1 MRFLI
6 FNGVVIAAL
15 FYLFNADQADLRN
28 AADTAHSM
36 IDKAGSAAT
45 QVVAKT
51 RDFVNRDEPE
61 QIEKIEPEPQ
71 PPVDTV
77 EAAPPPP
84 PAEPVVE
91 KVEAA
96 EAAPPP
102 PPPAPE
108 QIAEAPRRLD
118 PPLPPVAPEQVAE
131 TPKRLDP
138 PHPISAP
145 APEPVTAK
153 KPTLVAAAE
162 VPEELPEQF
171 VPARPTP
178 TVDYKAAEGRLPTKD
193 PAVAK
198 RQAEVLAG
206 ATPAPQAK
214 TAAKSSEYAI
224 AEGETL
230 MTPRQRRKELDHLA
244 EDMEFFFID
253 KLSR

>member
-61 QIEKIEPEPQ
+61 RIEKIEPEPQ
-71 PPVDTV
+71 PPVETV
-77 EAAPPPP
+77 ETAPPPP

-91 KVEAA
+91 KVEAV

-108 QIAEAPRRLD
+108 QIAEAA
-118 PPLPPVAPEQVAE
+118 PPPPPPAPEQVAE
-131 TPKRLDP
+131 APKRLDP
-138 PHPISAP
+138 PHPISNP
-145 APEPVTAK
+145 ASEPVAAK

-178 TVDYKAAEGRLPTKD
+178 TVDYRAAEGRLPTND

-198 RQAEVLAG
+198 RQAEVLGG

-214 TAAKSSEYAI
+214 AATKSSEYAI

>member
-15 FYLFNADQADLRN
+15 FYLFNADQSDLRG

-36 IDKAGSAAT
+36 IDKAGTAAT

-51 RDFVNRDEPE
+51 RDFVTQDEPE
-61 QIEKIEPEPQ
+61 RIEKIEPQ
-71 PPVDTV
+71 PVPEQPAETV
-77 EAAPPPP
+77 EAAPPPRP
-84 PAEPVVE
+84 PEPKVE
-91 KVEAA
+91 TVEAA

-108 QIAEAPRRLD
+108 Q
-118 PPLPPVAPEQVAE
+118 VAPEQVVEA
-131 TPKRLDP
+131 PKRLDP
-138 PHPISAP
+138 PHPIAAP
-145 APEPVTAK
+145 ASEPVAAK
-153 KPTLVAAAE
+153 KPTQVAAAE
-162 VPEELPEQF
+162 VPEEMPEQF

-178 TVDYKAAEGRLPTKD
+178 TVDYKAAEARLPTAD

-198 RQAEVLAG
+198 RRDEVLAG
-206 ATPAPQAK
+206 ATPTASQAA
-214 TAAKSSEYAI
+214 TAAKAGEYAI